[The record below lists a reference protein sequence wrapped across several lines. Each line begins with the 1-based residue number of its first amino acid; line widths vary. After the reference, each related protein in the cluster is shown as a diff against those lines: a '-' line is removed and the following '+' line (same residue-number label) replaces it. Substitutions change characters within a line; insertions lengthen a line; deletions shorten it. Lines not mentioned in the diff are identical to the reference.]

1 MFYLFSYSM
10 KKIIISTLI
19 ISSVFL
25 LSWCGQKLHIGE
37 KVMVSYTGHFEDG
50 TFFETQTKTI
60 TIWSWEI
67 IKWLEEALIKKGYKD
82 EFTVTIT
89 PENGFGDQYSINNQQ
104 RISAIILEK
113 LWLPTDTGSLITLD
127 KITGKIL
134 KQTHDEDGNT
144 IIILDINPRETQ
156 ENIIYKVHTEK
167 IETSSTWYTL

>member
-1 MFYLFSYSM
+1 
-10 KKIIISTLI
+10 
-19 ISSVFL
+19 
-25 LSWCGQKLHIGE
+25 
-37 KVMVSYTGHFEDG
+37 MVSYTGHFEDG
-50 TFFETQTKTI
+50 TFFETQTKQI

-67 IKWLEEALIKKGYKD
+67 IKWLEDALIKKGYKD

-104 RISAIILEK
+104 RISAMILEK